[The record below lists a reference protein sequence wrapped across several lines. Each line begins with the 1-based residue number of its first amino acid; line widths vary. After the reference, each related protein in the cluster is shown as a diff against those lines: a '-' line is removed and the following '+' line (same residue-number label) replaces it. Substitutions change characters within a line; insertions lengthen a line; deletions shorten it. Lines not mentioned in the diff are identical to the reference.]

1 MSVKRRISELE
12 WRQKGRRLLPILA
25 VFLDDDG
32 NRHLDGKNG
41 PAITLEDMEEL
52 GQNHIIF
59 LVSYDREVKR
69 N

>member
-1 MSVKRRISELE
+1 
-12 WRQKGRRLLPILA
+12 LA